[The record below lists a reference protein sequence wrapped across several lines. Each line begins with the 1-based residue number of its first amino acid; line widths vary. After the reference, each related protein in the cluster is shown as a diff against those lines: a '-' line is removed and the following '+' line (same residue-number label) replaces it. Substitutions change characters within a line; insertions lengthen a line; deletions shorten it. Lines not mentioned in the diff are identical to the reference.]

1 MPRPL
6 PQTQDTV
13 TCDTL
18 DVLQYKVSHVKWSW
32 AWCGGEPQD
41 TITFDTLDG
50 GSSGAVVGGGAG
62 EGHRVLA
69 DGRWGLRERCR
80 DLAFVAIKDDGPAV
94 SWGVARGP
102 GLAVELAN
110 RQVDLVIQ
118 EGEALLT
125 ARYTSLNSG
134 LGIETGRRSTGDPKT
149 FSAANIFIYS
159 GAGPKGRHCVATYAK
174 ID

>member
-1 MPRPL
+1 MTAPLFFRASAGARARRP
-6 PQTQDTV
+6 
-13 TCDTL
+13 
-18 DVLQYKVSHVKWSW
+18 
-32 AWCGGEPQD
+32 
-41 TITFDTLDG
+41 
-50 GSSGAVVGGGAG
+50 
-62 EGHRVLA
+62 
-69 DGRWGLRERCR
+69 
-80 DLAFVAIKDDGPAV
+80 
-94 SWGVARGP
+94 
-102 GLAVELAN
+102 ELAN